1 MAVRVEGQPA
11 WILHAR
17 AWRET
22 SLLLDC
28 LTRDHGRI
36 GLVARGVR
44 RERTRLP
51 RGLLQP
57 LQPLLLAWAGNGEL
71 VTLAGAEPAGV
82 PLMLAAERLYAAM
95 YLNELVLRLTGRGDP
110 QPALYEH
117 YTLCLHRLGTG
128 EHEGWTLRRFERDL
142 FAELGYAL
150 VLDTEHDHAT
160 PVEAGLDYAYH
171 PDAGPERWHGQ
182 RDAVRVGGEALRALA
197 ADRQPDAKSLGE
209 LRRLSRAVVGHLLG
223 GRSLNAWALAEA
235 GR

>member
-1 MAVRVEGQPA
+1 MAARIESQPA

-22 SLLLDC
+22 SMLLDC

-36 GLVARGVR
+36 SLVARGVR

-51 RGLLQP
+51 RGLLQA
-57 LQPLLLAWAGNGEL
+57 LQPLLLSWAGQGEL
-71 VTLAGAEPAGV
+71 VTLTGAEAAGAPFV
-82 PLMLAAERLYAAM
+82 LASGRLYAAM

-110 QPALYEH
+110 QPTLYEQ
-117 YTLCLHRLGTG
+117 YALCLRRLGGG

-160 PVEAGLDYAYH
+160 PIEDDLDYAYR

-182 RDAVRVGGEALRALA
+182 RDAVRVGGMALRALA
-197 ADRQPDAKSLGE
+197 ADRQPGAESLGE
-209 LRRLSRAVVGHLLG
+209 LRRLSRAMVGHLLG
-223 GRSLNAWALAEA
+223 GRRLNAWALADA